1 MKINK
6 ISRRAFLLGL
16 GAVSTAALLSA
27 CGGSTS
33 SSSAASGS
41 AAAAGSDVFRT
52 LDEIKAD
59 GTVNIGVFSD
69 KNPFGY
75 VDENGEYQGYDV
87 YFARRL
93 AEDLGV
99 EANFVSTEAANR
111 IEYLDW
117 QGRYH
122 SGKLHRHARAR

>member
-1 MKINK
+1 MKVNK

-27 CGGSTS
+27 CGGSAS

-99 EANFVSTEAANR
+99 EANFVST
-111 IEYLDW
+111 
-117 QGRYH
+117 
-122 SGKLHRHARAR
+122 

>member
-1 MKINK
+1 M
-6 ISRRAFLLGL
+6 
-16 GAVSTAALLSA
+16 
-27 CGGSTS
+27 
-33 SSSAASGS
+33 
-41 AAAAGSDVFRT
+41 FRT

-99 EANFVSTEAANR
+99 EAFPALKGASSSGTAAQTVR
-111 IEYLDW
+111 QSLFCRTI
-117 QGRYH
+117 
-122 SGKLHRHARAR
+122 